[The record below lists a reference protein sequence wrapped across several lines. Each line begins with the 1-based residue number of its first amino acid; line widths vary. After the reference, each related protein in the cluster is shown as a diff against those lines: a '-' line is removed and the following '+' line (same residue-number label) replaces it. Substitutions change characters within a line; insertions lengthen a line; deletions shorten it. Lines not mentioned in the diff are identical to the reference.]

1 MEFDLEKSIWTES
14 DFEDMGWHDSVV
26 YKIQLSK
33 DLELDIDYIFQ
44 WNKPDI
50 EGLPF
55 TFWVAP
61 STLVFDNVND
71 LKFGLEI
78 YSSDIFE
85 ILDVEGEILESGTY
99 WTIRTRQGEI
109 FFKSEGYKQYIRQKP
124 SFEFGQSI
132 SFVERNGYSLEKT
145 TSQINP
151 NILRPDI
158 WENRSKN
165 LEFYEDVKK
174 RHIKRYELGELE
186 NLRKDN
192 LLSTK
197 NYLLKRKQIRETIKL
212 YDNKL
217 KDTIFENW

>member
-1 MEFDLEKSIWTES
+1 MEFNLEKSIWTEC

-26 YKIQLSK
+26 YKIQLSR

-61 STLVFDNVND
+61 STLVFDRVYD
-71 LKFGLEI
+71 LKFALEV

-85 ILDVEGEILESGTY
+85 ILTIEREILESGTY

-109 FFKSEGYKQYIRQKP
+109 FFKSEGYKQFIRQKP

-145 TSQINP
+145 TTQINP

-158 WENRSKN
+158 LKKRSENM
-165 LEFYEDVKK
+165 EFYEDVKK
-174 RHIKRYELGELE
+174 RHIKKYELEELE

-192 LLSTK
+192 LLTTK
-197 NYLLKRKQIRETIKL
+197 DYLLKRKQIREILKF

-217 KDTIFENW
+217 KLTIFENW